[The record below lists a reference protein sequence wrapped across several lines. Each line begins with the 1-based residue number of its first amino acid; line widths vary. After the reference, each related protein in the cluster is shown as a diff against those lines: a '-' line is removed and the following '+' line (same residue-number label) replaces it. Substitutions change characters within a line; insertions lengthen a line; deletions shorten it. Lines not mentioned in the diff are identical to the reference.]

1 MITLRKAQDR
11 GHAQHGWLD
20 SWHTFSFGDYYDP
33 KQMGFRSLRVINDD
47 SVAPGQGFPTHSHRD
62 MEIITYVLDGALEH
76 KDSMGNGSVM
86 KPGDVQRMTAGTGV
100 GHSEFN
106 ASRSEPAHF
115 LQIWLLPESRNLPPG
130 YEQKH
135 FSKQDRQGKLRVVA
149 SREGADGAV
158 QVHQDVT
165 LLAGIFGAGEST
177 SYTLA
182 AGRHAWLHVA
192 RGKISVNGH
201 ELQARVMPC
210 RRATKQRS
218 HSATQPTPKC
228 CCSTWAEPRS
238 RLTRARAPGSSF
250 GWEVR

>member
-33 KQMGFRSLRVINDD
+33 KHMGFRSLRVINDD
-47 SVAPGQGFPTHSHRD
+47 SVAPGKGFPTHSHRE
-62 MEIITYVLDGALEH
+62 MEIITYVLDGSLEH

-106 ASRSEPAHF
+106 GSRSEPVHF
-115 LQIWLLPESRNLPPG
+115 LQIWVLPEGRNLPPG

-135 FSKQDRQGKLRVVA
+135 FSKADRQGLLRVVA

-158 QVHQDVT
+158 QVHQDVK
-165 LLAGIFGAGEST
+165 LLAGLFGAGDSV
-177 SYTLA
+177 SYALP

-192 RGKISVNGH
+192 RGKIRVNGH
-201 ELQARVMPC
+201 DLQAGDAVQ
-210 RRATKQRS
+210 AS
-218 HSATQPTPKC
+218 EEAALSLSDA
-228 CCSTWAEPRS
+228 SDAEV
-238 RLTRARAPGSSF
+238 LLFDLG
-250 GWEVR
+250 

>member
-33 KQMGFRSLRVINDD
+33 KHMGFRSLRVINDD
-47 SVAPGQGFPTHSHRD
+47 SVAPGKGFPTHSHRD
-62 MEIITYVLDGALEH
+62 MEIITYVLDGSLEH

-106 ASRSEPAHF
+106 GSRNEPVHF
-115 LQIWLLPESRNLPPG
+115 LQIWVLPEARNLPPG

-135 FSKQDRQGKLRVVA
+135 FSKEDRRGSLRLVA

-158 QVHQDVT
+158 QVHQDMK
-165 LLAGIFGAGEST
+165 LFAGLFGAGDSV
-177 SYTLA
+177 SYALP

-192 RGKISVNGH
+192 RGKIRVNGH
-201 ELQARVMPC
+201 DLEAGDAVQASDE
-210 RRATKQRS
+210 AALS
-218 HSATQPTPKC
+218 LSDA
-228 CCSTWAEPRS
+228 SDAEV
-238 RLTRARAPGSSF
+238 LLFDLG
-250 GWEVR
+250 

>member
-11 GHAQHGWLD
+11 GHAEHGWLD
-20 SWHTFSFGDYYDP
+20 SWHTFSFGDYHDP
-33 KQMGFRSLRVINDD
+33 KHMGFRSLRVINDD
-47 SVAPGQGFPTHSHRD
+47 SVAPGKGFPTHSHRD

-106 ASRSEPAHF
+106 GSRSQPVHF
-115 LQIWLLPESRNLPPG
+115 LQIWVLPESRNLAPG

-135 FSKQDRQGKLRVVA
+135 FSKEDRQGNLRVVA
-149 SREGADGAV
+149 SREGRDGSV

-165 LLAGIFGAGEST
+165 LLAGLFAASEGA
-177 SYTLA
+177 SYTLR

-192 RGKISVNGH
+192 RGKIRVNGH
-201 ELQARVMPC
+201 DLETGDAVQVSDEPALTLSDA
-210 RRATKQRS
+210 S
-218 HSATQPTPKC
+218 D
-228 CCSTWAEPRS
+228 AEV
-238 RLTRARAPGSSF
+238 LLFDLG
-250 GWEVR
+250 